1 MPHDPVEVIPGAW
14 WLADTRG
21 CNVYVL
27 RAADGSYV
35 VVDSAFRGA
44 SGAIAWQARRIAGD
58 APITHLLLTHE
69 HFDHTGGAA
78 GVRAALH
85 VRVALGAGDCEP
97 APGDE
102 GWQVRRSPHQGRPRG
117 PVARLFAPRAL
128 PATAPVDLP
137 IDGRTEV
144 APGILAVPVP
154 GHTAGSMCFVRT
166 AHAAAGPAV
175 ACVGDLVISHRE
187 GLSRSLVAANRD
199 DAQYLESLRC
209 FAEEPPDT
217 GLAGHGYPVRTG
229 FASALRELAT
239 SEREPWSL
247 SNAWRRARRIAAF
260 NQMLWRPNYPPRR

>member
-1 MPHDPVEVIPGAW
+1 M
-14 WLADTRG
+14 
-21 CNVYVL
+21 
-27 RAADGSYV
+27 
-35 VVDSAFRGA
+35 
-44 SGAIAWQARRIAGD
+44 
-58 APITHLLLTHE
+58 
-69 HFDHTGGAA
+69 
-78 GVRAALH
+78 
-85 VRVALGAGDCEP
+85 
-97 APGDE
+97 
-102 GWQVRRSPHQGRPRG
+102 
-117 PVARLFAPRAL
+117 ARLFAPRAL

-199 DAQYLESLRC
+199 DAQYLESLRR
-209 FAEEPPDT
+209 FADEAPDT

-229 FASALRELAT
+229 FAPALRELAT